1 MGREW
6 AEGGRD
12 KTERTPLQGGGRGT
26 SGDPRERRDRH
37 VLVGVSHPSGDP
49 ARHRV
54 FEIRAVRHDATGGW
68 TARVGEQDR
77 NEQLGRWDAEAD
89 GRLDE
94 KSFATPAECIGDA
107 VATIVTAVDREA
119 DASR

>member
-6 AEGGRD
+6 TAGKRD
-12 KTERTPLQGGGRGT
+12 ESERTPLQGGG
-26 SGDPRERRDRH
+26 SGGAGERRDRH
-37 VLVGVSHPSGDP
+37 VLLGVSHPTGDP

-54 FEIRAVRHDATGGW
+54 FEIRAVRHADTGRW

-77 NEQLGRWDAEAD
+77 NEQLGQWEAGPE

-94 KSFATPAECIGDA
+94 KSFATPAECIGHA
-107 VATIVTAVDREA
+107 VATVVAAVDR
-119 DASR
+119 DANAPP